1 MIKSLQTF
9 CKTILAVSWFH
20 DRRSAFLNFNNECTK
35 LLKYDEG
42 CKTLSSEKI
51 LDDIRNKMENLPTCQ
66 KSIVHQGKNT
76 YISESV
82 R

>member
-1 MIKSLQTF
+1 MI
-9 CKTILAVSWFH
+9 SWQEECF
-20 DRRSAFLNFNNECTK
+20 SQLYNECTK

-66 KSIVHQGKNT
+66 KSIVPQGKNT
-76 YISESV
+76 YISVSV